1 MTRITHTLLATKVL
15 VNENERALVL
25 KNGQFHSILKP
36 GQHALPGIKRVYT
49 VESFSLNQPVF
60 FSDFAD
66 SLLAKRPELASAHL
80 TVIETGPDEMA
91 VISRAGKLYAV
102 QRPENRSIFWTDTGP
117 WAAEKLSIEGSLK
130 VPSALATRIGRISTD
145 AIKRLV
151 VVHGQVGLLYV
162 DGELTEMLK
171 PGVHAFWNAGR
182 SVDMKI
188 VDTREHALDVNGQEI
203 LTKDR
208 VSIRVN
214 LSATYKVTDPLKAVT
229 EVKDFEDS
237 LYRALQY
244 AFRQTLATKTLDE
257 VLAKKGV
264 VDMQA
269 ATGVAEAMSKIGLQ
283 VSAITIKDVV
293 LPGEMRDIL
302 NTVVTAQKEAEA
314 NVIRR
319 REETAATRALLNT
332 AKLMTDNPAMLRLKE
347 LEALETIADKVGSL
361 TVHNGTQ
368 GLLEDLVTLK
378 APTGRARKAS

>member
-1 MTRITHTLLATKVL
+1 MTRITHTILATKVL
-15 VNENERALVL
+15 VNENERALIL
-25 KNGQFHSILKP
+25 KNGQFHSIITP
-36 GQHALPGIKRVYT
+36 GEHSLPGIKRVYT
-49 VESFSLNQPVF
+49 VESFSLSQPVF
-60 FSDFAD
+60 FSDYAD
-66 SLLAKRPELASAHL
+66 SLLATRADIAQDHL
-80 TVIETGPDEMA
+80 TVIETGADEMA

-102 QRPENRSIFWTDTGP
+102 QRPEKRSIFWTDAGP
-117 WAAEKLSIEGSLK
+117 WTIETFSLSESLK
-130 VPSALATRIGRISTD
+130 VPAKLATRMSRISTD
-145 AIKRLV
+145 AVKRLV
-151 VVHGQVGLLYV
+151 VVHGQVGLLYI
-162 DGELTEMLK
+162 DGALTEMLK
-171 PGVHAFWNAGR
+171 PGVHSFWNAGLN
-182 SVDMKI
+182 VDMKI
-188 VDTREHALDVNGQEI
+188 VDIREHALDVNGQEI

-214 LSATYKVTDPLKAVT
+214 LSATYKVVDPVKAVT

-244 AFRQTLATKTLDE
+244 AFRQTLASKTLDE

-264 VDMQA
+264 VDTQA
-269 ATGVAEAMSKIGLQ
+269 AKGVSEAMAKVGLD

-319 REETAATRALLNT
+319 REETAATRSLLNT

-347 LEALETIADKVGSL
+347 LEALETIAGKIGSL

-378 APTGRARKAS
+378 VPNAKARKAS

>member
-15 VNENERALVL
+15 VYENERALVL
-25 KNGQFHSILKP
+25 KNGQFHEILTP
-36 GQHALPGIKRVYT
+36 GKHSLPGFKRVYDVT
-49 VESFSLNQPVF
+49 EFSLTRPVF
-60 FSDFAD
+60 ISDYTDALIATRPD
-66 SLLAKRPELASAHL
+66 LANAHL
-80 TVIETGPDEMA
+80 TFIETAKDEMA

-102 QRPENRSIFWTDTGP
+102 QRPENRSVFWTDAGP
-117 WAAEKLSIEGSLK
+117 WTVERYSIVEGLK
-130 VPSALATRIGRISTD
+130 IPSELATRLSRISTD
-145 AIKRLV
+145 AMKRLV
-151 VVHGQVGLLYV
+151 VVHGQVGLLYI
-162 DGELTEMLK
+162 DGELISTLE
-171 PGVHAFWNAGR
+171 PGVHSYWNAGR
-182 SVDMKI
+182 NVDMKI
-188 VDTREHALDVNGQEI
+188 VDIREHALDVIGQEI

-214 LSATYKVTDPLKAVT
+214 LAATYKVVDPLKAVT
-229 EVKDFEDS
+229 EVKDYSDS

-257 VLAKKGV
+257 VLAKKGI
-264 VDMQA
+264 VDIEA
-269 ATGVAEAMSKIGLQ
+269 AKGVSEAMTKIGLN

-319 REETAATRALLNT
+319 REETAATRSLLNT

-347 LEALETIADKVGSL
+347 LEALETISEKIGSL

-368 GLLEDLVTLK
+368 GLLEDLVSLK
-378 APTGRARKAS
+378 VPTAKSK